1 MAFYKDIGEKLKTDL
16 ATLLSSFSVSV
27 YGGTGA
33 HIEGHKGIGY
43 MAEDEIVFK
52 TKKGMV
58 TLKGERL
65 KVSEIGITDAY
76 VTGKIKEVS
85 IGGIG
90 E

>member
-1 MAFYKDIGEKLKTDL
+1 MAFFRDISEKLKTDVT
-16 ATLLSSFSVSV
+16 TLLSSFSISV

-33 HIEGHKGIGY
+33 HIEGHKGVLY

-52 TKKGMV
+52 TKKGTL
-58 TLKGERL
+58 TLKGEGLRI
-65 KVSEIGITDAY
+65 SEIGMTDAY
-76 VTGKIKEVS
+76 VTGKLKDVA